1 MKREQRHTHYSVR
14 WRVVSLDARIGFL
27 YEALN
32 APLANTG
39 RRAPK
44 LNIGNI
50 TRGIICEVRSRSMRA
65 LLVLSTL
72 FAAVHAL
79 QIDAAMLRT
88 APAAARCSGI
98 FCGPA
103 PAIAKPKTIT
113 RQKTGGPGG
122 GGGGGAGAVQTAQ
135 PKLKRIVEDVPM
147 WKVILLGDNE
157 YEQDPV
163 RAHS

>member
-1 MKREQRHTHYSVR
+1 
-14 WRVVSLDARIGFL
+14 
-27 YEALN
+27 
-32 APLANTG
+32 
-39 RRAPK
+39 
-44 LNIGNI
+44 
-50 TRGIICEVRSRSMRA
+50 MRA
-65 LLVLSTL
+65 LLIVLSSL
-72 FAAVHAL
+72 LAAVHAL
-79 QIDAAMLRT
+79 RVGAAALRP
-88 APAAARCSGI
+88 APVAARCTDI

-163 RAHS
+163 RAYHSQIFLVYCTHRFSS